1 MPDLR
6 RITLLILTSLPLLRG
21 QGVVTTLA
29 GTDWFFPSDGQK
41 AVNAPLSASNGPDIA
56 LDAQGNLYLCD
67 LGNAMVMRVGADGI
81 INVVA
86 GNGVVSRF
94 LTGDGG
100 PAVNASIYVPT
111 AMALD
116 RSGNIYVADSIGT
129 IRKVTADGI
138 IRTIAGGGSGFGG
151 DGGPATAASFNAP
164 YGLAV
169 ADDGSIFVADT
180 FNFRIWKITPDG
192 VVRTLAGNGTS
203 AWKGDGGPATAAQLL
218 GPARIALDGK
228 GNIYFVDGAN
238 TPEKIIGLVR
248 KIDAQGIITTVAG
261 GGNTAGD
268 GVAATKSSLVALAV
282 AVDPRGGLV
291 IADRTTSSVRKIDQ
305 AGIVTTIAGNGVSG
319 FSGDNGP
326 ALKARFSFNASPSL
340 VVDASGNIYVGDE
353 GNGRVRKV
361 DTAGNVNT
369 VAGNGLFRFAGNGG
383 PATSATLYLPWGLA
397 QDQSGNIFVSEP
409 TYGRIRRIAPDHTI
423 SVYAGGGSLG
433 YAGDGGP
440 ATKALLNQPQGLAVA
455 PDGSLIVA
463 DLANCV
469 VRRIDTSGIITT
481 IAGTGQCGY
490 GGDAG
495 PATKAM
501 LNEPS
506 GVAVDDAGNL
516 AITESTGHRIRIVV
530 NGTILTI
537 AGDGTAGYSGDG
549 GDSLKA
555 RVSNPSGVRVFGNYL
570 YFSDTYNNVV
580 RRISLTSARLMETIA
595 GNGTEGFAGDG
606 GPSTKASLD
615 NPYGI
620 TFDNAGN
627 LYIADANNARI
638 RRVSGDGTITTF
650 GGGGQYPDDG
660 LPSTYCLMTPF
671 DVLQA
676 ASGDLLVNDLYFNRV
691 RVILKDVPDFSATP
705 SGISLF
711 APAGGTATE
720 QAIALSGSIPGL
732 LWQASADA
740 KWLQVS
746 PPDGAM
752 PSNLHVSADASA
764 LEPGSYQGTITVE
777 AIAKPFTQ
785 TLPVSLTVTAA
796 DAPTL
801 KLSPT
806 SLDFSY
812 VQGAATR
819 TRPISVSNSGGGSLP
834 FTIAVSTSA
843 GTAWLK
849 AVTGKGDTSATLGP
863 FGSVSLTITA
873 DPNGLIPGTYAGA
886 VTIASASLGQKLT
899 VPVTMTV
906 SAVQQTIQIPQT
918 GLAFYAVQGSTFGA
932 VLPQFFNILNAGQG
946 QMRWS
951 VSAQTLTGGYWL
963 GAFPATGTTD
973 AAQPLVPQIR
983 VDIDPSSLQPG
994 VYYGTIQVTASESDN
1009 SPQFVSV
1016 ELNVVAPGTKTGPVV
1031 QPTGLLFTAVAGG
1044 EAPGSQTVLVQN
1056 TSGSPLNFTASSV
1069 VRNGSLLFQAL
1080 PDNGTVGALPARVLI
1095 QPVIKGLPPGVY
1107 RGNVTLAFS
1116 DGSSRNIAL
1125 VLVLAPSAPS
1135 SATASNAKL
1144 TAKIAGCTPTTL
1156 VPVFLLLSDGQSI
1169 PAGYPGQVAV
1179 KVVDDCANPMTTG
1192 GVTVLFSN
1200 GDPTLRLISLK
1211 DGTWA
1216 GTWTSRHA
1224 QSQLELTAQAVIPDQ
1239 NLTGR
1244 ISIKLG
1250 QQGADQT
1257 PTINSGGVVN
1267 AASSNAQSLAPG
1279 SLIALYGSKLVD
1291 SQGAATVTPLPS
1303 SLGGGS
1309 ILIGGQKAPLL
1320 FASDGQVNAM
1330 VPFGLPVNST
1340 QQVLAARG
1348 TSISVPQSVII
1359 APAAPGIF
1367 TTDGTQAIIVDV
1379 GNKIIAPGN
1388 AAKTGDPI
1396 VIYCT
1401 GLGAVDPPVTAGVAA
1416 PLTSVSHTV
1425 APVSVTIGGVNAQV
1439 QFSGLTPSTT
1449 GLYQVNAIIPAGVVA
1464 GDSVP
1469 VVLTA
1474 AGQSSA
1480 AATIAIR

>member
-6 RITLLILTSLPLLRG
+6 RIALLILTSLPLLRG

-29 GTDWFFPSDGQK
+29 GTDWLFPSDGQP

-67 LGNAMVMRVGADGI
+67 LGNAMVMRVGSDGI

-86 GNGVVSRF
+86 GNGVVS

-100 PAVNASIYVPT
+100 PAVNASFYIPT

-116 RSGNIYVADSIGT
+116 RAGNVYVVDSIGT
-129 IRKVTADGI
+129 IRKVTADGT
-138 IRTIAGGGSGFGG
+138 IRTIAGAGSGFGG
-151 DGGPATAASFNAP
+151 DGGPATAALFDAP

-169 ADDGSIFVADT
+169 ADDGSIYVADT
-180 FNFRIWKITPDG
+180 SNFRIRKITPDG
-192 VVRTLAGNGTS
+192 VVHTIAGNGTS
-203 AWKGDGGPATAAQLL
+203 AWKGDGGPAAAAQLL
-218 GPARIALDGK
+218 SPSRIALDGK
-228 GNIYFVDGAN
+228 GNIYFVDAAD
-238 TPEKIIGLVR
+238 TPGQIIGLVR

-268 GVAATKSSLVALAV
+268 GIPATKSSLVALAV

-291 IADRTTSSVRKIDQ
+291 IADRTTSSVRKIDE
-305 AGIVTTIAGNGVSG
+305 AGIVNTIGGSAVSG
-319 FSGDNGP
+319 FAGDKGP
-326 ALKARFSFNASPSL
+326 AVKARFAFNVFPSL
-340 VVDASGNIYVGDE
+340 VVDTSGNVYVGDE
-353 GNGRVRKV
+353 GNGRVRKI

-409 TYGRIRRIAPDHTI
+409 TYGRIRKIAPDHTI
-423 SVYAGGGSLG
+423 SVYAGGASAG

-440 ATKALLNQPQGLAVA
+440 ATKALLSQPQGLAAA

-469 VRRIDTSGIITT
+469 VRRIDKSGIITT

-490 GGDAG
+490 GGDGG
-495 PATKAM
+495 PATKAL
-501 LNEPS
+501 LNAPS
-506 GVAVDDAGNL
+506 GVAVDGAGNL
-516 AITESTGHRIRIVV
+516 AITESTGNRIRIVV

-555 RVSNPSGVRVFGNYL
+555 RVSSPNGVRVFGSYL

-580 RRISLTSARLMETIA
+580 RRISLTDSRLIETIA
-595 GNGTEGFAGDG
+595 GNGTEGFSGDG
-606 GPSTKASLD
+606 GPSVKASLD

-620 TFDNAGN
+620 TFDGSGN

-638 RRVSGDGTITTF
+638 RRVGGDGTITTF
-650 GGGGQYPDDG
+650 GGGGQYLEDG
-660 LPSTYCLMTPF
+660 VPSTFCLMTPF
-671 DVLQA
+671 DVLQDA
-676 ASGDLLVNDLYFNRV
+676 DGDLLFNDGYFNRV
-691 RVILKDVPDFSATP
+691 RVILKDVPDFSAAP

-720 QAIALSGSIPGL
+720 QAITLSGTIPGL

-740 KWLQVS
+740 TWLQLS

-752 PSNLHVSADASA
+752 PSNLHVGANASA
-764 LEPGSYQGTITVE
+764 LAPGTYQGIITVE
-777 AIAKPFTQ
+777 AIAKPFVQ
-785 TLPVSLTVTAA
+785 QLPVSLTVTAA
-796 DAPTL
+796 GAPTL
-801 KLSPT
+801 SLSPT

-812 VQGAATR
+812 VQGAAAR

-834 FTIAVSTSA
+834 FTVAVSTSA
-843 GTAWLK
+843 GAGWLK
-849 AVTGKGDTSATLGP
+849 AVTGRGDISATLGP
-863 FGSVSLTITA
+863 FGSVSLTVTA
-873 DPNGLIPGTYAGA
+873 DPSGLIPGTYAAA

-918 GLAFYAVQGSTFGA
+918 GLAFYAVQGSTFGS
-932 VLPQFFNILNAGQG
+932 VLPQFFSILNAGQG
-946 QMRWS
+946 QMHWS
-951 VSAQTLTGGYWL
+951 TSPQTLTGGNWL

-973 AAQPLVPQIR
+973 ATQPLVPQIR
-983 VDIDPSSLQPG
+983 VDIDPSGLQPG
-994 VYYGTIQVTASESDN
+994 VYYGTIQVTAPESDN

-1031 QPTGLLFTAVAGG
+1031 QPTGLLFTGTAAG
-1044 EAPGSQTVLVQN
+1044 ETPGSQTVLVQN
-1056 TSGSPLNFTASSV
+1056 TSGSPLNFTASNV

-1080 PDNGTVGALPARVLI
+1080 PETGTVGAQPARILI
-1095 QPVIKGLPPGVY
+1095 QPLTKGLAPGVY
-1107 RGNVTLAFS
+1107 RGNITLAFS
-1116 DGSSRNIAL
+1116 DGSSHNVAL

-1135 SATASNAKL
+1135 SAATSDAKL
-1144 TAKIAGCTPTTL
+1144 TAKIAGCTPTSL

-1239 NLTGR
+1239 NLSGQ

-1291 SQGAATVTPLPS
+1291 SQGTATETPLPS

-1309 ILIGGQKAPLL
+1309 ILIGGRKAPLL

-1330 VPFGLPVNST
+1330 VPFGLPVNSN

-1359 APAAPGIF
+1359 APAAPEF
-1367 TTDGTQAIIVDV
+1367 SPPT
-1379 GNKIIAPGN
+1379 GNKRSWS
-1388 AAKTGDPI
+1388 T
-1396 VIYCT
+1396 
-1401 GLGAVDPPVTAGVAA
+1401 
-1416 PLTSVSHTV
+1416 
-1425 APVSVTIGGVNAQV
+1425 
-1439 QFSGLTPSTT
+1439 STT
-1449 GLYQVNAIIPAGVVA
+1449 KSSRRGTRRRRA
-1464 GDSVP
+1464 
-1469 VVLTA
+1469 T
-1474 AGQSSA
+1474 QSSSTVLVWA
-1480 AATIAIR
+1480 MSIRP